1 MIEFPDW
8 LLALMIA
15 ALAVGTAVPVSG
27 PLAVVGYLR
36 GGRHRLWNGF
46 WYGAWSAVL
55 STAIMAACMFLDIF
69 WCAAVLDWTLLWLLA
84 WFLMPR
90 AQRDRIL
97 HRRAFQPQPYVV
109 PHPMPQPMPMQ
120 HVQQQPLHAQ
130 QYAGWPR

>member
-1 MIEFPDW
+1 MFELPDW
-8 LLALMIA
+8 FVALMIA
-15 ALAVGTAVPVSG
+15 TLAVCGAVPASG

-36 GGRHRLWNGF
+36 AGRYRVWNGF
-46 WYGAWSAVL
+46 WYWTWSTAL
-55 STAIMAACMFLDIF
+55 STAIMAACAYLDIF

-97 HRRAFQPQPYVV
+97 HHRTFQPQPMPYVV
-109 PHPMPQPMPMQ
+109 PYPMPMQ
-120 HVQQQPLHAQ
+120 QVQPLHAQ

>member
-8 LLALMIA
+8 FVALMIA
-15 ALAVGTAVPVSG
+15 ALAVGSAVPASG

-46 WYGAWSAVL
+46 LYWAWSTAL
-55 STAIMAACMFLDIF
+55 SSAIMAAFAYLDIF
-69 WCAAVLDWTLLWLLA
+69 WCAAVVDWTLLWLLA
-84 WFLMPR
+84 WFLMPH

-97 HRRAFQPQPYVV
+97 HRRAARPQPMPYAV
-109 PHPMPQPMPMQ
+109 PHPM
-120 HVQQQPLHAQ
+120 QQPLHAQ